1 MAKEDA
7 VEFVKNGI
15 KSQVSREGISRTLK
29 GTGFSDNEIAEAFTL
44 VENEGKS
51 NNDSEV
57 LKAASV
63 IGTPGAALKLK
74 SFRELLRETWE
85 TYKEKFRVMVA
96 IAFVPFAA
104 TFTMGVAVQALS
116 NSGVGYGNGNLSS
129 AIVLVVVVGL
139 TICISF
145 IAALALIYALRD
157 NCGLSDAVG
166 ESAHK
171 VWGYLWVSGL
181 GSLITLG
188 GLALGI
194 IPGLLFGVWFS
205 IASFIYVF
213 EEERGVAVLLK
224 SREYVRGYTGAVA
237 WRFAVVIFF
246 GMVVSFAVSFPFGLV
261 NKEAKDFV
269 GGVLQILITPFIL
282 IYSYQIFKNLVAMK
296 PEVRARGA
304 ASGRGFLIFCAALGA
319 VVVVVATLAFFSAYF
334 LNYLTELRSN
344 PL

>member
-15 KSQVSREGISRTLK
+15 KSQVSREVISRTLK
-29 GTGFSDNEIAEAFTL
+29 GTGFSDTEIEEAFAL
-44 VENEGKS
+44 VEGESG
-51 NNDSEV
+51 
-57 LKAASV
+57 
-63 IGTPGAALKLK
+63 GAAPRALPVTEGPKRLM
-74 SFRELLRETWE
+74 SVRELFSESGRV
-85 TYKEKFRVMVA
+85 YKEKVGVMVA

-104 TFTMGVAVQALS
+104 TFTMVVVLQVLS
-116 NSGVGYGNGNLSS
+116 NLGVGYGYGYLSS
-129 AIVLVVVVGL
+129 AMVLVPVVGL
-139 TICISF
+139 AVCISF

-157 NCGLSDAVG
+157 NAGLSDVIG
-166 ESAHK
+166 ESARK

-261 NKEAKDFV
+261 NKEAKDFM

-282 IYSYQIFKNLVAMK
+282 IYSYQIYKNLVAMK

-319 VVVVVATLAFFSAYF
+319 VIVVAVIFIMLGA
-334 LNYLTELRSN
+334 
-344 PL
+344 PLKSSMINIIMPKS

>member
-1 MAKEDA
+1 MPKEDA

-15 KSQVSREGISRTLK
+15 KSQVSREVISRTLK
-29 GTGFSDNEIAEAFTL
+29 GTGFSDIEIEEAFAL
-44 VENEGKS
+44 VEGENGSVAPKAPPITEGPKRLLS
-51 NNDSEV
+51 
-57 LKAASV
+57 
-63 IGTPGAALKLK
+63 I
-74 SFRELLRETWE
+74 RELFSESWRV
-85 TYKEKFRVMVA
+85 YKEKAGVMVA
-96 IAFVPFAA
+96 IALVPFAA
-104 TFTMGVAVQALS
+104 TFTMGVALQALS
-116 NSGVGYGNGNLSS
+116 NFGVGYGNGYLSS
-129 AIVLVVVVGL
+129 ALVLVPVVGL
-139 TICISF
+139 AICVSF

-166 ESAHK
+166 ESARK

-261 NKEAKDFV
+261 NKEAKDFM

-282 IYSYQIFKNLVAMK
+282 IYSYQIYKNLVAMK

-319 VVVVVATLAFFSAYF
+319 VIVVAVIFIMLGA
-334 LNYLTELRSN
+334 
-344 PL
+344 PLKSSMINIIMPKS